1 MKKPFNPDD
10 FNVNLTVA
18 DVVERFPQ
26 LKELDFSL
34 VSLADE
40 VTKYNYEVV
49 APEYEDLRY
58 SSIEDY
64 YDIDVDTIV

>member
-10 FNVNLTVA
+10 FDVNLTVA

-26 LKELDFSL
+26 LRDVDFSL

-64 YDIDVDTIV
+64 LDIDVDTIV

>member
-10 FNVNLTVA
+10 FDVNLTVA
-18 DVVERFPQ
+18 DVVEKFPQ

-34 VSLADE
+34 ISLADE

-49 APEYEDLRY
+49 DPEYEDLRY

-64 YDIDVDTIV
+64 LDINLDTIV